1 MPARAGTAVVPVWRA
16 AREERDNMS
25 EEPSS
30 VSSDLGISSGR
41 RFVMT
46 ASFEDDRAAVLVEWV
61 QQCAQSPPMVC
72 VALHKGR
79 PIEPVIRDSGAFALC
94 EIPEDDLFLER
105 ALRRACEH
113 DDDVLESIPHE
124 SVATGSPCITRG
136 GRVFD
141 CQVMRHIDFE
151 ADYEIYI
158 AEVVATRTYAPKRR
172 ASARHTRRRAADL
185 QTS

>member
-1 MPARAGTAVVPVWRA
+1 MGDDAL
-16 AREERDNMS
+16 
-25 EEPSS
+25 S

-61 QQCAQSPPMVC
+61 QQCAQSPPMVG

-79 PIEPVIRDSGAFALC
+79 PIEPIIRDSGAFALC
-94 EIPEDDLFLER
+94 EIPRDDSFLER

-124 SVATGSPCITRG
+124 TLVTGSPCITRG

-151 ADYEIYI
+151 ADYELYI
-158 AEVVATRTYAPKRR
+158 AQVVAARTYAPCRLS
-172 ASARHTRRRAADL
+172 ASRQARRRRAADL
-185 QTS
+185 QTF